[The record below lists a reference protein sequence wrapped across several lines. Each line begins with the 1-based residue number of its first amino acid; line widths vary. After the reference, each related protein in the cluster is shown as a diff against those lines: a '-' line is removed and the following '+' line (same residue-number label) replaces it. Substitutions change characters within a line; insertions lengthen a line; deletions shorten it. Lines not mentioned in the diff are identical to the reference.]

1 MVNPP
6 SAEQLLEAVSAFL
19 RDEALPALQ
28 GAAAYKAR
36 VAASVLD
43 IVRREL
49 VLAPDARVRE
59 EQALRQFLGEPN
71 GTAHALTH
79 ALCERIAADAIDLD
93 TPGVG
98 ALLWQITLD
107 KLAVDQP
114 GYDTYRA
121 ALASDDTEQQEA

>member
-6 SAEQLLEAVSAFL
+6 SAGQLLEAVSAFL

-36 VAASVLD
+36 VAASMLD

-59 EQALRQFLGEPN
+59 EQALRELLGERS
-71 GTAHALTH
+71 GTTDALTRT
-79 ALCERIAADAIDLD
+79 LCERIANDAIDLD
-93 TPGVG
+93 TPGV
-98 ALLWQITLD
+98 ATFLWQITLD

-121 ALASDDTEQQEA
+121 ALARNDTE

>member
-6 SAEQLLEAVSAFL
+6 SAGQLLEAVSAFL

-49 VLAPDARVRE
+49 ALAPDAQARE
-59 EQALRQFLGEPN
+59 VQALREILGEPN
-71 GTAHALTH
+71 GTTDALTH
-79 ALCERIAADAIDLD
+79 ALCERIAADAIDLN
-93 TPGVG
+93 TPG
-98 ALLWQITLD
+98 LSDFLWQITLD

-121 ALASDDTEQQEA
+121 ALASASNA

>member
-28 GAAAYKAR
+28 GAPAYKAR

-49 VLAPDARVRE
+49 VLAPHTRVRE
-59 EQALRQFLGEPN
+59 EQALRHLLGERN
-71 GTAHALTH
+71 GTTDELTP
-79 ALCERIAADAIDLD
+79 ALCARIASDAIDLD

-98 ALLWQITLD
+98 AFLWQITLA

-121 ALASDDTEQQEA
+121 ALASDDNE